1 MANWVTGESMRLLK
15 PEVEAAPGHAP
26 AIDPAQLARLVSLVE
41 AAELSGT
48 NAKQV
53 LEAHARDGTAV
64 DALVERLGLRQINDE
79 TALVALV
86 DGVLARHP
94 GPVAELRAGKVQV
107 LGFLV
112 GQVMA
117 ASRGQANAAAVR
129 ALLERRL
136 AEGG

>member
-1 MANWVTGESMRLLK
+1 MRLLK
-15 PEVEAAPGHAP
+15 PEVEAQPGPAP
-26 AIDPAQLARLVSLVE
+26 AIDPVQLARLVALVE
-41 AAELSGT
+41 AGDLSGT

-53 LEAHARDGTAV
+53 LEAHARDGSSV

-86 DGVLARHP
+86 DGVLAGHP
-94 GPVAELRAGKVQV
+94 GPVAELRAGKTQV

-117 ASRGQANAAAVR
+117 ASRGQANAVAVR
-129 ALLERRL
+129 ALIERRL
-136 AEGG
+136 ADGG

>member
-1 MANWVTGESMRLLK
+1 MRLLK
-15 PEVEAAPGHAP
+15 PEVEAAPGPAP
-26 AIDPAQLARLVSLVE
+26 AIDPAQLARLVALVE
-41 AAELSGT
+41 AGDLSGT

-53 LEAHARDGTAV
+53 LEAHARHGTAV
-64 DALVERLGLRQINDE
+64 DALVEHLGLRQINDE
-79 TALVALV
+79 AALVALV

-94 GPVAELRAGKVQV
+94 GPVAELRAGKAQV

-117 ASRGQANAAAVR
+117 ASRGRANAAAVR

-136 AEGG
+136 AEGA